1 MNNRRHSRYA
11 SQTTVSEDRSRS
23 EIERILKRYGA
34 TGFMYGWT
42 GADALIGFVAH
53 GRQIKII
60 LALPSLDDA
69 SKTPSGRKRYSAA
82 VRLKA
87 HGFAT
92 RQRWRALALVIKA
105 KLEAIE
111 SGISTFD
118 EEFLAWTMLP
128 TGQTVGQAV
137 IPQMEDAYK
146 TGRMLPLL
154 LTSGGAV
161 TQEQDDI

>member
-1 MNNRRHSRYA
+1 MTRYA
-11 SQTTVSEDRSRS
+11 AQTTVSEDRSRS

-42 GADALIGFVAH
+42 GSDALLGFVAH
-53 GRQIKII
+53 TRQIKIV
-60 LALPSLDDA
+60 LALPSLEDV

-82 VRLKA
+82 ARLRA

-92 RQRWRALALVIKA
+92 RQKWRALALVIKA

-118 EEFLAWTMLP
+118 EEFLAWTLLP
-128 TGQTVGQAV
+128 TGQTVGQTF
-137 IPQMEDAYK
+137 IPQIDDAYK
-146 TGRMLPLL
+146 TGRMPPLL
-154 LTSGGAV
+154 TGGH
-161 TQEQDDI
+161 D

>member
-1 MNNRRHSRYA
+1 MTRYA
-11 SQTTVSEDRSRS
+11 AQTTVSEDRSRS

-42 GADALIGFVAH
+42 GSDALLGFVAH
-53 GRQIKII
+53 TRQIKIV
-60 LALPSLDDA
+60 LALPSLEDV

-82 VRLKA
+82 ARLRA

-92 RQRWRALALVIKA
+92 RQKWRALALVIKA

-118 EEFLAWTMLP
+118 EEFLAWTLLP
-128 TGQTVGQAV
+128 TGQTVGQTF
-137 IPQMEDAYK
+137 IPQIDDAYK
-146 TGRMLPLL
+146 TGRMPPL
-154 LTSGGAV
+154 LTSGGSH
-161 TQEQDDI
+161 D